1 MKTLTLKTLAGT
13 EINTRSKARQAA
25 KEINSLKNK
34 YISAKVAD
42 CKESDQRWAVKVS
55 KLDANK
61 ITIERKSKGS
71 TLAHLE
77 QETAH
82 NAVQWLRDKP
92 SKSVNVFIKHG
103 KL

>member
-1 MKTLTLKTLAGT
+1 MKTLTLKTLAGI

-55 KLDANK
+55 KLDANQK
-61 ITIERKSKGS
+61 VVHLPILSKKQLTMPYNG
-71 TLAHLE
+71 
-77 QETAH
+77 
-82 NAVQWLRDKP
+82 
-92 SKSVNVFIKHG
+92 
-103 KL
+103 